1 MTEITIISGFLGAG
15 KTTLIRMITGLAA
28 PSDGNLLLFGS
39 SNLLE
44 GRKQIGTVIES
55 PALYPGMTAREN
67 LITQCKLQ
75 GVTDES
81 QADSILTLI
90 GLSDT
95 GRKKVKDFSLG
106 MRQRLAIGLSL
117 VGNPKLLV
125 LDEPINGLDPEGIK
139 EIRDLILKL
148 NHDRNITVLISS
160 HILGELSR
168 LATRYGIIH
177 RGRLIEEFTETQLF
191 ERCHTKDGKAEM
203 DLEEYFLNAIGG
215 K

>member
-1 MTEITIISGFLGAG
+1 
-15 KTTLIRMITGLAA
+15 
-28 PSDGNLLLFGS
+28 
-39 SNLLE
+39 
-44 GRKQIGTVIES
+44 
-55 PALYPGMTAREN
+55 MTAREN

-95 GRKKVKDFSLG
+95 GKKKVKDFSLG

-117 VGNPKLLV
+117 VGSPKLLV